1 MNSSEIFKDNL
12 RFVKKDAHN
21 RFYLPL
27 MFPGATKNVTSS
39 RLDNVAD
46 QTAPS
51 SAMFGGLIALV
62 CFGFFFVLAI
72 VAIFGKK
79 LFESWQRRHYSRI
92 DYLVNGMYN

>member
-1 MNSSEIFKDNL
+1 MKSNNTKQ
-12 RFVKKDAHN
+12 HN
-21 RFYLPL
+21 FTEGV
-27 MFPGATKNVTSS
+27 MKNVTNS
-39 RLDNVAD
+39 RLDNVEE

-51 SAMFGGLIALV
+51 SAMIGGLIALV

-79 LFESWQRRHYSRI
+79 LFETWQRRHYSRI